1 VAAEELPPGRVPQ
14 GDRIK
19 AFWLPVV
26 RRIKED
32 LASARAQWAEAV
44 TKNPT
49 GLVRLAGEHLVVCF
63 DVQASWSLLGVWSD
77 GRISNFYEPYLK
89 EALKETLKDGRRM
102 SAKWSPRT
110 ANRARFISTLR
121 LKLNARILHWK
132 AEALKRVREIETSGN
147 SVTRP
152 VQSAG
157 ADQLQTVEL
166 TRSPDGASTAAASAG
181 SFKPK
186 RRAGKK
192 ANTELNKSIADVLRD
207 FPAWQDRLD
216 DVCEAL
222 DFRKVPLPPG
232 SKKPAKLGWTSWR
245 DALDDDREWVKK
257 ALQHRA
263 R

>member
-32 LASARAQWAEAV
+32 LASARARWAEAV
-44 TKNPT
+44 TKNPR
-49 GLVRLAGEHLVVCF
+49 GLVRLTGEHLVVCF
-63 DVQASWSLLGVWSD
+63 NVQASWSLLGVWSD
-77 GRISNFYEPYLK
+77 DRISSFYEPYLK
-89 EALKETLKDGRRM
+89 EALKKTLKDGRLM

-132 AEALKRVREIETSGN
+132 AEALKRVREIETSN
-147 SVTRP
+147 
-152 VQSAG
+152 
-157 ADQLQTVEL
+157 
-166 TRSPDGASTAAASAG
+166 TAAASAG

-192 ANTELNKSIADVLRD
+192 ANAELNKSIADVLRD

-216 DVCEAL
+216 DVCQAL
-222 DFRKVPLPPG
+222 DSRKVPLPPG
-232 SKKPAKLGWTSWR
+232 SKKARKSGWTSWR
-245 DALDDDREWVKK
+245 DALDEDREWVKK

-263 R
+263 P